1 MANDAIGR
9 RYALL
14 NKQLQQTEGRQL
26 QQEQDALSRRFAAI
40 GGLGSGASIKADQM
54 ASQESSR
61 RLSQGKQALGV
72 AEADERFKQE
82 EIEKGRAFQTS
93 ERVGSQDFAA
103 GQAVLQRQFQ
113 TGERLGSQ
121 DFAAGQA
128 GLQRQFQTGE
138 RLGSQ
143 EFQTGERLGGQQY
156 ASDEAQ
162 KQRGFMTSEREA
174 GQKFTAGENALSRRL
189 QEAGLMGFMTDAQ
202 GNQIET
208 QAAKDARLGREQQE
222 SQFGRQLEQSSQQF
236 TQDLNSRE
244 RLAQWD
250 ANLKNKIAESEAE
263 FKNANLAWEKYVFS
277 QEFPI
282 NKQIAFENLKVQKD
296 AAKNSGLAGDIGSLW
311 NTFTRDPIA
320 KSYDAVSNF
329 FKGI

>member
-103 GQAVLQRQFQ
+103 GQA
-113 TGERLGSQ
+113 
-121 DFAAGQA
+121 

-138 RLGSQ
+138 RLGGQ
-143 EFQTGERLGGQQY
+143 EFQ
-156 ASDEAQ
+156 S
-162 KQRGFMTSEREA
+162 S
-174 GQKFTAGENALSRRL
+174 ENALSRRL
-189 QEAGLMGFMTDAQ
+189 QEAGLMGYMTDAQ
-202 GNQIET
+202 GNKIET
-208 QAAKDARLGREQQE
+208 QTAKDSRLGREQQE
-222 SQFGRQLEQSSQQF
+222 SQFGRQLAQQSDQF
-236 TQDLNSRE
+236 TKDISSRE
-244 RLAQWD
+244 RLAQSD
-250 ANLKNKIAESEAE
+250 IALKNKAFEAE
-263 FKNANLAWEKYVFS
+263 RDYKNADLAWQKAVFEM
-277 QEFPI
+277 EFPI
-282 NKQIAFENLKVQKD
+282 NKKIAFENLKT
-296 AAKNSGLAGDIGSLW
+296 AKEASKSEIGTMW
-311 NTFTRDPIA
+311 NTFTRDPIVNTGDWL
-320 KSYDAVSNF
+320 SDRL
-329 FKGI
+329 GIKI